1 MPTPKKPKAKS
12 KTKAASEGIAPT
24 VMVSEEPKAKGRPTK
39 YTEAV
44 AAEICQR
51 VGEGETLNQICRD
64 AHMPA
69 RPTVVSWVLQN
80 KEGFSDIYARAKELQ
95 LEHWADEIIDV
106 ADDATNDFM
115 ERKNGDDKESSWVLN
130 GEHVQRSRLRV
141 DSRKWLLAK
150 LKPKV
155 YGEGTQRVEVGKP
168 GEFAE
173 LEDMSDAELAD
184 IARGSGSGVAAP
196 ANGEARPS

>member
-1 MPTPKKPKAKS
+1 MTQPKAR
-12 KTKAASEGIAPT
+12 
-24 VMVSEEPKAKGRPTK
+24 GRPTK
-39 YTEAV
+39 YTEAI
-44 AAEICQR
+44 ATEICQR

-64 AHMPA
+64 EHMPA

-80 KEGFSDIYARAKELQ
+80 KDGFSDIYTRAKDLQ
-95 LEHWADEIIDV
+95 MEQWADEIIDV

-130 GEHVQRSRLRV
+130 GEHVQRSRLRI

-184 IARGSGSGVAAP
+184 IARGSSGRASAP
-196 ANGEARPS
+196 ENGASRSSKLH

>member
-1 MPTPKKPKAKS
+1 MPAPKKKPATKR
-12 KTKAASEGIAPT
+12 KTKAASEEITPAVKT
-24 VMVSEEPKAKGRPTK
+24 ENRGRPTL
-39 YTEAV
+39 YTQAI

-51 VGEGETLNQICRD
+51 VGEGETLNKICRD
-64 AHMPA
+64 ENMPS
-69 RPTVVSWVLQN
+69 RPTVVSWVIQN

-106 ADDATNDFM
+106 SDDATNDYM
-115 ERKNGDDKESSWVLN
+115 ERGGKDDAPGWIVN
-130 GEHVQRSRLRV
+130 GEHISRSRLRV

-173 LEDMSDAELAD
+173 LEDMSDADLAD
-184 IARGSGSGVAAP
+184 IARGSGSGVVAP
-196 ANGEARPS
+196 KNGAPRPTRLH